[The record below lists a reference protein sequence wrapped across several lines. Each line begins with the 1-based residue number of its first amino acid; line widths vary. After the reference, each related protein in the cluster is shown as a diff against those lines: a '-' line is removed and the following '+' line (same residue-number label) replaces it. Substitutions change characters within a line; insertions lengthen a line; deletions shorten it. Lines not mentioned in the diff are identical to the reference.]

1 MKIFIDTQETIEAR
15 KGTSSEKLAILKLA
29 LMQFDK
35 TRSLSKATEICE
47 YLINNLDMPKNVKVR
62 RG

>member
-15 KGTSSEKLAILKLA
+15 EGTSSLKLA
-29 LMQFDK
+29 TLKLGLAQYDK
-35 TRSLSKATEICE
+35 TKSTSKACDICE
-47 YLINNLDMPKNVKVR
+47 WLIDNLDMPKSVKVR

>member
-1 MKIFIDTQETIEAR
+1 MKIFIDTQETLEAK
-15 KGTSSEKLAILKLA
+15 KGEKSEKLAILKLA